1 MFLLRRR
8 PLAWITCVTQK
19 WPAHLGQSAFLS
31 PHAVHMSARRSARQP
46 ESSCS
51 TPSRTQPSCLSR
63 QSRSQAEPYAT
74 DRSQALI
81 DPLYMWPTTS
91 RHRIAR
97 PVLLVTLALVLAALL
112 AFAASRLNLPHVA
125 NALISASPGWIVAA
139 FALMMLSLFLRA
151 LSWRAVLRA
160 ALPHTPVPLAPV
172 ARATMIGVMASA
184 VLPGRIGEPT
194 RVVVLSRRL
203 PGRATR
209 TFPVVAGTVLS
220 QTLINLVALG
230 ILGAVTFASVPLL
243 QGHASA
249 LEAALAVPLFVALFV
264 FGAPFLLR
272 VAQRSRSLR
281 IRAGAIAFAG
291 LLRSAR
297 RGLVV
302 FTTPRYG
309 VPAIGFQLLAWALQ
323 WGSCYMVVLALGLNP
338 KATPVTAAAIL
349 LVVNVTAVVPA
360 TPSNVGVF
368 QAACLV
374 VLSAYGVGAGPA
386 LAYGIILQAIE
397 LLTALALG
405 VPALLREGMTWQ
417 DIRRG
422 QIEPEGG
429 QAELDKQAYT
439 ETQAEPDTQADPEAP
454 SKPASSSLS

>member
-1 MFLLRRR
+1 MG
-8 PLAWITCVTQK
+8 V
-19 WPAHLGQSAFLS
+19 
-31 PHAVHMSARRSARQP
+31 
-46 ESSCS
+46 
-51 TPSRTQPSCLSR
+51 
-63 QSRSQAEPYAT
+63 
-74 DRSQALI
+74 
-81 DPLYMWPTTS
+81 TTS

-97 PVLLVTLALVLAALL
+97 RVLLVALALILAALL
-112 AFAASRLNLPHVA
+112 VFAVSRLNLPHVVH
-125 NALISASPGWIVAA
+125 ALISASPGWIVVA
-139 FALMMLSLFLRA
+139 FALMMLSLFFRA
-151 LSWRAVLRA
+151 LSWRAVLSA
-160 ALPHTPVPLAPV
+160 ALPRTPIALAAV

-184 VLPGRIGEPT
+184 LLPGRIGEPT

-209 TFPVVAGTVLS
+209 TFPLVAGTVLS

-230 ILGAVTFASVPLL
+230 ILAAITFASVPLL
-243 QGHASA
+243 RGHTSA
-249 LEAALAVPLFVALFV
+249 LEAVLAVPLFVALFV

-281 IRAGAIAFAG
+281 IRAGAIAFTG

-302 FTTPRYG
+302 FATPRYG
-309 VPAIGFQLLAWALQ
+309 VPAIAFQLLAWALQ

-338 KATPVTAAAIL
+338 KATPVAAAAIL
-349 LVVNVTAVVPA
+349 LAVNVTAVVPA

-374 VLSAYGVGAGPA
+374 VLAAYGIGAGPA

-397 LLTALALG
+397 LLTALLLG

-422 QIEPEGG
+422 RVQPEG
-429 QAELDKQAYT
+429 QADFDL
-439 ETQAEPDTQADPEAP
+439 QAEPETQTYSVEQADPGPQADP
-454 SKPASSSLS
+454 GTQAKPERKVEPGE